1 MAELLL
7 LLPSSSLFCLLFDI
21 KLYQHL
27 FLLFTSF
34 YPLPSLSSLH
44 LTPLHSTII
53 ILYPQ
58 NGFLLVD
65 IPTTL
70 SPALLFS
77 LYHLF
82 TVCLELALCRTFFIL
97 IFLLSIIFA
106 NSLPLPVMLPTS
118 TIPTLKL

>member
-44 LTPLHSTII
+44 LTPLHSTIM